1 MKPIPQ
7 IVTLALAGALFVTPQ
22 ASAQSGASSSG
33 DDQNRMLTFYV
44 GFPPGAAYD
53 LYGRLVGRHIGDH
66 LPGQPTVVMKNM
78 PGASSLV
85 LANTIANVFPRD
97 GSVIGAVLDNVAVEP
112 LVNERAKFDGRKLTW
127 IGSVL
132 KVTDTCMFWH
142 GSKAKTI
149 QDAMR
154 HEVVVGASAPSGG
167 SALAPRVLN
176 AFIGTK
182 FKIVP
187 GYGGQELFLA
197 MERGETEARCG
208 MSWGGLKAS
217 RPDWLRDGKIKVVI
231 QIALKKDPELADV
244 PLVMDFVKNDDDRKA
259 IEFLYATQEMGRP
272 IVAPPGIPA
281 AQRDA
286 LRSAFDRTMTDPQF
300 LADAKRSNL
309 EISPIPGS
317 EVEAIVNRLYGTP
330 KPIVDRVEALKNPV
344 QK

>member
-1 MKPIPQ
+1 
-7 IVTLALAGALFVTPQ
+7 
-22 ASAQSGASSSG
+22 
-33 DDQNRMLTFYV
+33 
-44 GFPPGAAYD
+44 
-53 LYGRLVGRHIGDH
+53 
-66 LPGQPTVVMKNM
+66 MKNM

-85 LANTIANVFPRD
+85 LANALANVFPRD
-97 GSVIGAVLDNVAVEP
+97 GSTIGAVLDNVALEP
-112 LVNERAKFDGRKLTW
+112 LVDPRAKFDGRKLTW

-142 GSKAKTI
+142 TSKAKTI

-154 HEVVVGASAPSGG
+154 EEVVAGASAPSGG

-182 FKIVP
+182 FRIVP

-231 QIALKKDPELADV
+231 QIALAKDPELPDV
-244 PLVMDFVKNDDDRKA
+244 PLVMDFVKKPEDRTA
-259 IEFLYATQEMGRP
+259 LEFLYATQEMGRP
-272 IVAPPGIPA
+272 LVAPPDLPA
-281 AQRDA
+281 KQKMA
-286 LRSAFDRTMTDPQF
+286 LRTAFDRTMTDLQF

-309 EISPIPGS
+309 EISPIPGAQ
-317 EVEAIVNRLYGTP
+317 VEAIVKKLYETP
-330 KPIVDRVEALKNPV
+330 KPIIDRVQALKNPV
-344 QK
+344 GK